1 MEEGDAGVSVQY
13 WDASLSY
20 GMSTMSNV
28 RMEQADESAG
38 GLQVTKDQR
47 KPRALQVE
55 IPQENGLSSKHLF
68 KKWVVFYDFHLYSR
82 ILAIDP
88 RCTC

>member
-1 MEEGDAGVSVQY
+1 MRY

-20 GMSTMSNV
+20 GMSTVSNV

-38 GLQVTKDQR
+38 GLKVTKDQR
-47 KPRALQVE
+47 RPRALQVE

-68 KKWVVFYDFHLYSR
+68 KK
-82 ILAIDP
+82 
-88 RCTC
+88 

>member
-20 GMSTMSNV
+20 GMSTVPNV

-38 GLQVTKDQR
+38 GLQETKDQR
-47 KPRALQVE
+47 RPRALQVE

-68 KKWVVFYDFHLYSR
+68 KKWVVLYDFHLYSR
-82 ILAIDP
+82 VLARDP
-88 RCTC
+88 WYIC